1 MSNEPEKKDVPADD
15 IEVRMKGFNDE
26 FKVLLGKYELGLGSV
41 AELTSDGRVTSK
53 PVMVDARK
61 KPEPEK
67 APEATPEPPGPKVE
81 GGLANPDA

>member
-15 IEVRMKGFNDE
+15 LEIRMKGFNED
-26 FKVLLGKYELGLGSV
+26 FKVLLGKYELGLGSI
-41 AELTSDGRVTSK
+41 ATLTEDGRVTSK

-61 KPEPEK
+61 KPEAEK
-67 APEATPEPPGPKVE
+67 APEAATPPGPKVE